1 MCRTGG
7 DHLASPPPP
16 SVWKASGLDPSFMN
30 FMAGGRARRKHG
42 AARPA
47 AAVAAVL
54 PLSLSLSL
62 GDGVQLTTAS
72 LRLQLG
78 VSLPSACLHFTP
90 PPPAAGRWPS
100 APGLS
105 LVALLLRAQ
114 ARASTSRGRSSPKK
128 HARGQPRTDGL
139 FCWFGE
145 ARRLAFT
152 TTTCPFTTTA
162 SCCCYACSSSSP

>member
-1 MCRTGG
+1 
-7 DHLASPPPP
+7 
-16 SVWKASGLDPSFMN
+16 MN

-90 PPPAAGRWPS
+90 PPPAGALAFCPR
-100 APGLS
+100 ALS
-105 LVALLLRAQ
+105 R
-114 ARASTSRGRSSPKK
+114 RSSVEG
-128 HARGQPRTDGL
+128 AGQGQHQQR
-139 FCWFGE
+139 
-145 ARRLAFT
+145 
-152 TTTCPFTTTA
+152 
-162 SCCCYACSSSSP
+162 S